1 VTAGL
6 GIRHRRFNAPN
17 TNYCD
22 EKTMFQIRSAAEEDF
37 SAIRDLVHIGRIN
50 PTGLKWERFMVAED
64 ADGQVVGCCQVKSH
78 RDGSDELASLVVHPD
93 WRGQGIARALIEH
106 FLSVYVGD
114 LYLMC
119 RSNMGPLYEKF
130 GFHIVPRDEMP
141 RYFQRI
147 MRLVGLFEIVRGD
160 GEGGLIMKRAGR
172 T

>member
-1 VTAGL
+1 
-6 GIRHRRFNAPN
+6 
-17 TNYCD
+17 
-22 EKTMFQIRSAAEEDF
+22 
-37 SAIRDLVHIGRIN
+37 
-50 PTGLKWERFMVAED
+50 MVAESE
-64 ADGQVVGCCQVKSH
+64 DGQVIACCQVKPH

-106 FLSVYVGD
+106 FSDAYKGD

-119 RSNMGPLYEKF
+119 RSNLGPMYEKF
-130 GFHIVPRDEMP
+130 GFQSVPQEELP

-147 MRLVGLFEIVRGD
+147 MRLMSAFEIFRGD

>member
-1 VTAGL
+1 
-6 GIRHRRFNAPN
+6 
-17 TNYCD
+17 
-22 EKTMFQIRSAAEEDF
+22 MFQLRPANEEDT
-37 SAIRDLVHIGRIN
+37 ATIRKLVRIGQIN
-50 PTGLKWERFMVAED
+50 PTGLNWERFMVAED
-64 ADGQVVGCCQVKSH
+64 GDGQVIGCCQVKPH
-78 RDGSDELASLVVHPD
+78 RDGSNELASLVVHSD

-119 RSNMGPLYEKF
+119 RSNLGPMYEKF
-130 GFHIVPRDEMP
+130 GFQTVPRDELP

-147 MRLVGLFEIVRGD
+147 MRLMGVFEIMRSD